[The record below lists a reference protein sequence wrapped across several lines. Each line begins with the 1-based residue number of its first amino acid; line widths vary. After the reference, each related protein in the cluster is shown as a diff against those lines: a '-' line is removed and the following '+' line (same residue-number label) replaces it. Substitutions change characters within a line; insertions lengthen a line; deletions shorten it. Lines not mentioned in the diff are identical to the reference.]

1 MATSLQPPRPPVP
14 PQPPRTGSHVV
25 AIALL
30 TLALIVVVCGLAVWM
45 GLRFLSRSVQVQ
57 VEDSGG
63 GKKELAIKTPVGS
76 LDVGGEVDEGRLG
89 LPVYPGATRIQKDG
103 AKVNIDLPG
112 EESVRVL
119 AAVFETPDELAKVK
133 QFYKERLGSDVTK
146 FTERNHEG
154 KTVFEIKRRDQEKIV
169 ALHATGSRTRIDLAR
184 VTHGREETN

>member
-1 MATSLQPPRPPVP
+1 MGTPPRAPVP

-30 TLALIVVVCGLAVWM
+30 TLALIVLVCSLAVWM
-45 GLRFLSRSVQVQ
+45 GVRFLSRSVKVQ

-63 GKKELAIKTPVGS
+63 GNKAIAIKTPVGS

-89 LPVYPGATRIQKDG
+89 LPVYPGATRMKKEG
-103 AKVNIDLPG
+103 AKVDIDLPG

-119 AAVFETPDELAKVK
+119 AAVFETPDELEKVK
-133 QFYKERLGSDVTK
+133 EFYKERLGSEVTK

-154 KTVFEIKRRDQEKIV
+154 KTVFEIKRHGQERIV
-169 ALHATGSRTRIDLAR
+169 ALHQVGGHTRIALAR
-184 VTHGREETN
+184 VTHGQDETN